1 MNRYDVL
8 GLKPDAS
15 PDDIK
20 KAYRKLAAKT
30 HPDVAG
36 AVMAPLFMSVQDAY
50 ETLSDPGK
58 RAAYDREI
66 SGAPQPPAYTE
77 TPPEPARQQPRHEAP
92 LYQDAPEYEDQSDWA
107 AEPLTPQ
114 DLPTGTRRLKL
125 GLLAAFF
132 IGLGGYWIFQEIQ
145 LLQIVQPKGGIRLVT
160 SQGLPAIV
168 YAVLWT
174 FGTLIAA
181 FAEDIGTA
189 WKTPPVLGG
198 IAAGFAY
205 ITATWSA
212 ALWLPAILTGLVL
225 TYSIAAAVRLRQRR
239 AQQLR

>member
-8 GLKPDAS
+8 GIKPDAS
-15 PDDIK
+15 PDAIK

-50 ETLSDPGK
+50 ETLSNPEK

-66 SGAPQPPAYTE
+66 SGGPQAPADTEPA
-77 TPPEPARQQPRHEAP
+77 PEPPRQQT
-92 LYQDAPEYEDQSDWA
+92 YEPPTHQEPQYEEQNDWTG
-107 AEPLTPQ
+107 EPLTPW
-114 DLPTGTRRLKL
+114 DPPTGTSRLKL
-125 GLLAAFF
+125 GLLTAFF
-132 IGLGGYWIFQEIQ
+132 IGVGGYWIFQEVQ
-145 LLQIVQPKGGIRLVT
+145 LLQIVQPKGGIRLLT
-160 SQGLPAIV
+160 FQGLPAIV

-189 WKTPPVLGG
+189 WKSPPVLGG
-198 IAAGFAY
+198 ISAGFAY

-212 ALWLPAILTGLVL
+212 GLWLPAILTGLVL

-239 AQQLR
+239 VQQLR

>member
-8 GLKPDAS
+8 GLRSDAS
-15 PDDIK
+15 QEEIK

-66 SGAPQPPAYTE
+66 SGAPQPAAY
-77 TPPEPARQQPRHEAP
+77 PEPTPEPPRQQTYEPP
-92 LYQDAPEYEDQSDWA
+92 TYQDPQYQEPSDWT
-107 AEPLTPQ
+107 AEPLTPR

-132 IGLGGYWIFQEIQ
+132 LGLGGYWIFQEIQ
-145 LLQIVQPKGGIRLVT
+145 LLQIVQPKGGIRLLT
-160 SQGLPAIV
+160 FQGMPAIV
-168 YAVLWT
+168 YAVLWA
-174 FGTLIAA
+174 FGTLVAAIAD
-181 FAEDIGTA
+181 DIGTA
-189 WKTPPVLGG
+189 LKTPPVLAG
-198 IAAGFAY
+198 ISAGFAY

-212 ALWLPAILTGLVL
+212 GLWLPALLTGLVL
-225 TYSIAAAVRLRQRR
+225 TYTIAAAVRLRQRR
-239 AQQLR
+239 VQQLR